1 MDVCLQIKQKKFEV
15 LDRRMMFNGLMALM
29 SVTGAVPT
37 GRPPDPHL
45 QGDQVT
51 SRAAIKPSRSVT
63 EEAPTMVFSLLKVP
77 SSAFTIRHH
86 CSTGTFKHRK

>member
-51 SRAAIKPSRSVT
+51 SRAAIFSCQLSQLGITVLQGHLNTGSRN
-63 EEAPTMVFSLLKVP
+63 E
-77 SSAFTIRHH
+77 I
-86 CSTGTFKHRK
+86 GTLV

>member
-51 SRAAIKPSRSVT
+51 SRAAIEPSRSVT
-63 EEAPTMVFSLLKVP
+63 LLQCPEKVRNKGVLLVE
-77 SSAFTIRHH
+77 SAF
-86 CSTGTFKHRK
+86 

>member
-51 SRAAIKPSRSVT
+51 SRAAIETSPSVT
-63 EEAPTMVFSLLKVP
+63 LQLLQCPEKVP
-77 SSAFTIRHH
+77 NKDVLLVESAF
-86 CSTGTFKHRK
+86 

>member
-51 SRAAIKPSRSVT
+51 SRAAIEPSRNVT
-63 EEAPTMVFSLLKVP
+63 LLQCPEKVP
-77 SSAFTIRHH
+77 NKGVLLVESAF
-86 CSTGTFKHRK
+86 

>member
-63 EEAPTMVFSLLKVP
+63 VP
-77 SSAFTIRHH
+77 REGHY
-86 CSTGTFKHRK
+86 

>member
-51 SRAAIKPSRSVT
+51 SRAAIEPSRSVT
-63 EEAPTMVFSLLKVP
+63 VP
-77 SSAFTIRHH
+77 REGHY
-86 CSTGTFKHRK
+86 